1 MRMFTASSTVPLEPN
16 RELIVRIATY
26 NLENLF
32 RRPAAMAIDGDIG
45 QQAIDDHAL
54 ASRIT
59 AKPVYGD
66 ADREALLALDATYH
80 FSAPITPK
88 NALLTL
94 NTVRGQLFGRRN
106 GSVVVIPE
114 GRAEWTGWFELPRRD
129 VGWQAVLNTGKVI
142 EAVRPDVLLC
152 VEVED
157 RLALHRFNE
166 QVLGALYDLRYPHAM
181 LIDGNDV
188 RGIDVG
194 ILSRYPIVGIRSHI
208 DDVDGDKRIF
218 SRDCPVYVLR
228 LPSGSQLVV
237 CPNHFKSK
245 RGGNDGAAQAQRLRQ
260 GSRAAQISREAEAD
274 ISPLVLVG
282 GDLNDTPDSPAV
294 QPLLAGGWQD
304 VQSHPD
310 YPTDRPGTFGTGL
323 AGNKIDYLIMSPALK
338 TRLVRTGIERRGS
351 YHPNLW
357 EAFHGVEKHTEASDH
372 HCVWADF
379 DLAEGN

>member
-1 MRMFTASSTVPLEPN
+1 M
-16 RELIVRIATY
+16 RIATY

-32 RRPAAMAIDGDIG
+32 TRPAAMAVGGDIG
-45 QQAIDDHAL
+45 QQAINDHAL
-54 ASRIT
+54 ANSII
-59 AKPVYGD
+59 AKFTYSD
-66 ADREALLALDATYH
+66 ADKQALLALDATYH
-80 FSAPITPK
+80 FSAPVTPK

-106 GSVVVIPE
+106 GSVVVVPD
-114 GRAEWTGWFELPRRD
+114 GRAQWTGWFELPHRD

-142 EAVRPDVLLC
+142 EAVRPDVLVC

-166 QVLGALYDLRYPHAM
+166 QVLGALYDLRYQHAM
-181 LIDGNDV
+181 LIDGNDM

-194 ILSRYPIVGIRSHI
+194 ILSRYPIVGMRSHI

-218 SRDCPVYVLR
+218 SRDCPVYVLQ

-245 RGGNDGAAQAQRLRQ
+245 RGGNDAATQAQRLRQ
-260 GSRAAQISREAEAD
+260 GSRAAEISREAEAG
-274 ISPLVLVG
+274 ISPFVLVG

-294 QPLLAGGWQD
+294 QPLLADGWQD

-310 YPTDRPGTFGTGL
+310 YPTDRPGTFSTGL
-323 AGNKIDYLIMSPALK
+323 AGNKIDYLIMSPALRA
-338 TRLVRTGIERRGS
+338 RLERTGIERRGS

-357 EAFHGVEKHTEASDH
+357 EAFQGVDKHTEASDH

-379 DLAEGN
+379 DLAKGN